1 MKKEI
6 NIFVLIKHVYKKY
19 RKRYFLIMPLVFL
32 VSSVFIIGFPRYY
45 TAHAEI
51 IPESSKSSGL
61 SLPGNL
67 SSLASLAGV
76 NMSSLNGSDDAIQPE
91 LYPSIFN
98 STTFLAD
105 LASIEVQPR
114 DGERMTF
121 YHYMAYEQKSSW
133 WTYPI
138 EWLKGSADEHADTV
152 AINPHKLTRDQD
164 LIFKSI
170 KKSLDCKIDKRT
182 GLISL
187 STLTQDPEVAAQ
199 LADSVMAKLQTY
211 IIEYRTRKARVDVD
225 YMSRIY
231 TEAQAEYRK
240 AQDAYAHFVDTH
252 QDLVLSRYKVEE
264 ERLENEVQ
272 LAYAVFSQAAQQQ
285 QLALAKLQERT
296 PAFSII
302 QSAVV
307 PIKPAAPKRMV
318 FVAGMLVLA
327 FIILSAKYLYLEYKT
342 YA

>member
-1 MKKEI
+1 MKREI
-6 NIFVLIKHVYKKY
+6 NVFILIKHVYKKY
-19 RKRYFLIMPLVFL
+19 RKRYFIVMPIVFL
-32 VSSVFIIGFPRYY
+32 VSALYIVSLPRYY

-51 IPESSKSSGL
+51 IPESSKSSGF
-61 SLPGNL
+61 SLPSNL

-76 NMSSLNGSDDAIQPE
+76 NMGGLNSSGDAIQPE

-105 LASIEVQPR
+105 LASIQVQSRNGGP
-114 DGERMTF
+114 MT
-121 YHYMAYEQKSSW
+121 YYRYLAYEQKSAW
-133 WTYPI
+133 WAYPL
-138 EWLKGSADEHADTV
+138 EWIRGGAQADADTA
-152 AINPHKLTRDQD
+152 AIDPHHLTRDQD
-164 LIFKSI
+164 IVFKKI
-170 KKSLDCKIDKRT
+170 VKSLDCKIDKRT

-187 STLTQDPEVAAQ
+187 TTLTQDPEVAAQ
-199 LADSVMAKLQTY
+199 LADSVMVKLQGY

-231 TEAQAEYRK
+231 NEAQTEYRK
-240 AQDAYAHFVDTH
+240 AQDNYAAYVDAH

-264 ERLENEVQ
+264 ERLENEMQ

-296 PAFSII
+296 PAFSVI

-307 PIKPAAPKRMV
+307 PLKPSAPKRMI
-318 FVAGMLVLA
+318 FVAGMMVLA
-327 FIILSAKYLYLEYKT
+327 FIILTAKYLYREYKT